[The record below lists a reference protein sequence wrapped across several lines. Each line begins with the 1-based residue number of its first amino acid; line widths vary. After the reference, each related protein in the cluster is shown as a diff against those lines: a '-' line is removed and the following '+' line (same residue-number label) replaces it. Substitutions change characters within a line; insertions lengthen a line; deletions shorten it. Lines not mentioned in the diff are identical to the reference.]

1 VQAPAPIVSPL
12 LSDLEAQATA
22 ALFRALGDPARV
34 RILNL
39 LATRGEPICVC
50 DLVAPLGL
58 AQATVSHHLGKLV
71 DAGLLLREERGKWS
85 FFSIDP
91 QSCARLGALVDFE
104 SCC

>member
-1 VQAPAPIVSPL
+1 VPAPAPIASPL
-12 LSDLEAQATA
+12 LSDSEAHATA

-71 DAGLLLREERGKWS
+71 DAGLLTREERGKWS

-91 QSCARLGALVDFE
+91 QACRRLGALVDFE

>member
-1 VQAPAPIVSPL
+1 MTAPAPIASPL
-12 LSDLEAQATA
+12 LSDSEAHATA

-71 DAGLLLREERGKWS
+71 DAGLLRREERGTWS
-85 FFSIDP
+85 FFSIEP
-91 QSCARLGALVDFE
+91 LACSRLGSLVDFE

>member
-1 VQAPAPIVSPL
+1 VPAPAPIASPL
-12 LSDLEAQATA
+12 LSDSEARATA

-39 LATRGEPICVC
+39 LARRGEPICVC
-50 DLVAPLGL
+50 DLVASLGL

-71 DAGLLLREERGKWS
+71 DAGLLEREERGKWS

-91 QSCARLGALVDFE
+91 KACARLGALVDFE